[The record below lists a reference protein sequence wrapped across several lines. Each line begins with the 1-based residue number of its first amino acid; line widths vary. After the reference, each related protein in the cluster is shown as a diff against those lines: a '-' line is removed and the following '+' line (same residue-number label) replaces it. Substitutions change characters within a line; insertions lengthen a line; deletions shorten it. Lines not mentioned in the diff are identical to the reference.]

1 MRLHF
6 KKQNKTPAHTVFY
19 GNFNCWCRHQHG
31 LFLQKS
37 ICLKRFTNLYIA
49 IGSGLLLWA
58 AWPVSSLTFLIFV
71 AWVPLLWLESKVES
85 RKKFFWLTYITMFIW
100 NVATTWWIWN
110 ASAPGAISAFLAN
123 SFIMCLPWLGYKI
136 AKKWLG
142 STIGYIS
149 LIAFWMCFEY
159 IHLQD
164 WGLSWPWLT
173 LGNSFATHPE
183 WVQWY
188 EYTGTSGGTLWILL
202 INILLFLHLKNNFS
216 REDGKTYK
224 NLVSAVLLLIF
235 PVLISLF
242 GFVRIHKGTPVEKKN
257 IVVVQPNIDPYEKI
271 SEAAGSF
278 EGQLQKLIA
287 ISEQQVDSNTAL
299 ILWPETALYTS
310 SRIDEASLNGNYF
323 LNPLFAFLQRHPNAS
338 LFTGIESF
346 RIMTGKTKYSEEFN
360 GQFYES
366 YNGSMVIDSSG
377 AQSFYHKSM
386 LVPGVETL
394 PWFLKFIDKWF
405 EKFGGTS
412 AGYAKQKERTVLDAK
427 GGFKIAPSICY
438 ESIYGEFMRQ
448 YVRNGANLICI
459 ITNDGWWKK
468 TPGHKQHMNYAR
480 LRAIE
485 TRTWVARSANT
496 GISCFIDPYGMVINP
511 QPYNTAAAIKLSITA
526 NNSKTF
532 FVKHGDILSKIMIA
546 LSIFLLGWTIVL
558 KVMKKFFAKEKN
570 INTEEKRNT

>member
-1 MRLHF
+1 M
-6 KKQNKTPAHTVFY
+6 
-19 GNFNCWCRHQHG
+19 
-31 LFLQKS
+31 
-37 ICLKRFTNLYIA
+37 KRFINLYIA
-49 IGSGLLLWA
+49 IGGGLILWA

-71 AWVPLLWLESKVES
+71 AWVPLLWLESTIES
-85 RKKFFWLTYITMFIW
+85 RKKFFGLTYVTMFIW

-110 ASAPGAISAFLAN
+110 ASPPGAVGAFLAN
-123 SFIMCLPWLGYKI
+123 SLIMCLPWLGFKI

-142 STIGYIS
+142 ERVGYVT

-188 EYTGTSGGTLWILL
+188 EYSGTSGGTLWILL
-202 INILLFLHLKNNFS
+202 VNVFLFLHLSNNFNRQTS
-216 REDGKTYK
+216 KSYRYLFIAVAALILPIIYSALFRITGKE
-224 NLVSAVLLLIF
+224 LLN
-235 PVLISLF
+235 S
-242 GFVRIHKGTPVEKKN
+242 GQS
-257 IVVVQPNIDPYEKI
+257 IVIVQPNIDPYEKV

-278 EGQLQKLIA
+278 EGQLQKLVVL
-287 ISEQQVDSNTAL
+287 SEQQVDSNTSL
-299 ILWPETALYTS
+299 ILWPETALFIP
-310 SRIDEASLNGNYF
+310 SRINEDGLKENYF
-323 LNPLFAFLQRHPNAS
+323 LNPLWAFLKRHPNAS

-346 RIMTGKTKYSEEFN
+346 RMFSTKTKYSQEFS
-360 GQFYES
+360 GEHYES

-405 EKFGGTS
+405 EKFGGTT
-412 AGYAKQKERTVLDAK
+412 AGYAKQKERTVLTAK

-438 ESIYGEFMRQ
+438 ESIYGEFMSK

-496 GISCFIDPYGMVINP
+496 GISCFIDPYGTVINP
-511 QPYNTAAAIKLSITA
+511 QPYNTASAIKLAFNPAIK
-526 NNSKTF
+526 KTF
-532 FVKHGDILSKIMIA
+532 FVKHGDILSKIMVG
-546 LSIFLLGWTIVL
+546 LSVLLLGWVIVL
-558 KVMKKFFAKEKN
+558 KVLKKFFVNGKKS
-570 INTEEKRNT
+570 TQRKRGMHELHGESKL